1 MHLGAALARGLD
13 AATDQQQ
20 MQPARGLNAAG
31 LAADSELLTRQ
42 LQVSQILG
50 NSQTLTELDG
60 PPANLRSLL

>member
-1 MHLGAALARGLD
+1 MQLGAALARGLD
-13 AATDQQQ
+13 AADDQQQ
-20 MQPARGLNAAG
+20 MQPACGLNAAG
-31 LAADSELLTRQ
+31 QAADSQLLTRQ